1 MRRKQKKLTVKAKK
15 QKKAKAKSSDASG
28 TPVVVS
34 TSSASQTQKGSR
46 GISSEKEGKMLFS
59 KFEIPKSSQEKDTH
73 KSKLVGKD
81 YKRLLMKLEQRDA
94 KIAKVKEKDPA
105 AATKLEEKYVWQVC
119 AILNISIQLSLLTGF
134 LNVLQMIK
142 HCNKTA
148 SFISKIKVFSPEIF
162 FIK

>member
-34 TSSASQTQKGSR
+34 TSSASQKGSR

-59 KFEIPKSSQEKDTH
+59 KFEIPKSSHEKDTH

-105 AATKLEEKYVWQVC
+105 AATKLEEKYVWQV
-119 AILNISIQLSLLTGF
+119 
-134 LNVLQMIK
+134 
-142 HCNKTA
+142 
-148 SFISKIKVFSPEIF
+148 
-162 FIK
+162 